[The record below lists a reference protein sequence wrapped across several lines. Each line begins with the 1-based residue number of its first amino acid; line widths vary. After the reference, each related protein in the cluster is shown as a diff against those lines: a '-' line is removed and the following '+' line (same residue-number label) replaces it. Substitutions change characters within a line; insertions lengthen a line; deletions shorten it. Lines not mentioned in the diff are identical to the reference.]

1 MRKRGYG
8 RQKGRAKRGAVGFLS
23 LSLSRDGIQKA
34 GAKKRLVGFLSL
46 SLSWDGRQKGGA
58 KTGAVGSLLRGCRCK
73 IDACQP
79 FVRGISPPLCSASC
93 KASA

>member
-1 MRKRGYG
+1 MEGKRVEL
-8 RQKGRAKRGAVGFLS
+8 RGGQSVVLVLVLVRIGT
-23 LSLSRDGIQKA
+23 QKA
-34 GAKKRLVGFLSL
+34 GAKRRVVGFLSL